1 MKRRTRKCQS
11 CQKPLGATVVR
22 CHDCGGETPD
32 RHGDS
37 LRSARIWKQWLG
49 VDPQL
54 IDEAH
59 VESEYEEIDD

>member
-1 MKRRTRKCQS
+1 MKRIRKCQS

-37 LRSARIWKQWLG
+37 LRSARMWKQLLG
-49 VDPQL
+49 VKPKL
-54 IDEAH
+54 IDESH
-59 VESEYEEIDD
+59 DESEHSET